1 MPKTTERFLNLE
13 AVSKSI
19 TNTIYSWPE
28 LVKGGRNTVLLPYQQ
43 LNGSAPKTYF
53 REKLTN

>member
-1 MPKTTERFLNLE
+1 MPKTTERFLSLE
-13 AVSKSI
+13 AVSKFLA
-19 TNTIYSWPE
+19 TTKYSWLE
-28 LVKGGRNTVLLPYQQ
+28 LVKDGRNTVLIPYQQ